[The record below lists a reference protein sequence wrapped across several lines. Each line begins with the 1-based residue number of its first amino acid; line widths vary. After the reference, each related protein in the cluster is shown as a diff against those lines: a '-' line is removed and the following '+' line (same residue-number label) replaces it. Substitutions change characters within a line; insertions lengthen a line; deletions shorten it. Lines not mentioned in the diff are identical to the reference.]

1 MFLMLHNTLI
11 NKQDI
16 DNLFCALANE
26 YESLG
31 GKNDIN
37 IYLVGGASII
47 LNFDYRMST
56 IDIDALFKTDELF
69 QESIKSVSKKL
80 HLQNDWINQDFVNTP
95 SYSPKILKYAKP
107 FSTYGNF
114 IHLFTLEPKYLI
126 AMKLKSSRPTG
137 GDLDDIVM
145 MIYEMRYKNISI
157 SYDEIIKAYNDL
169 YSDFSNTYDYFL
181 ERAKNAFEVPI
192 EDFAFLFERK

>member
-1 MFLMLHNTLI
+1 MLHNTLI

-69 QESIKSVSKKL
+69 QE
-80 HLQNDWINQDFVNTP
+80 
-95 SYSPKILKYAKP
+95 
-107 FSTYGNF
+107 
-114 IHLFTLEPKYLI
+114 
-126 AMKLKSSRPTG
+126 
-137 GDLDDIVM
+137 
-145 MIYEMRYKNISI
+145 
-157 SYDEIIKAYNDL
+157 
-169 YSDFSNTYDYFL
+169 
-181 ERAKNAFEVPI
+181 
-192 EDFAFLFERK
+192 